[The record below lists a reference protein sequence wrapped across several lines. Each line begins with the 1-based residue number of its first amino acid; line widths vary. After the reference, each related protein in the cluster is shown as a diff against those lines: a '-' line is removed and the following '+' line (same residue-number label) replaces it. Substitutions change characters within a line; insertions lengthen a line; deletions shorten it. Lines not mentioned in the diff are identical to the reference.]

1 MINNRMRIEQ
11 QRMVDNGEGND
22 NKQATMQLRKV
33 NTVWKENFTERKTSS
48 HAIRHT
54 VIKVISGLER
64 FYGLQEREGWRD
76 NCGIASTALEEEE
89 ENYLKDGL
97 LKVFLW

>member
-1 MINNRMRIEQ
+1 M
-11 QRMVDNGEGND
+11 DNGEGND

-33 NTVWKENFTERKTSS
+33 NTVWKENFTERKTSP

-76 NCGIASTALEEEE
+76 NCAIASNALEEEE

>member
-33 NTVWKENFTERKTSS
+33 NTVWKENLTERKTSP

-54 VIKVISGLER
+54 VIKVIRGISVSVRETIVP
-64 FYGLQEREGWRD
+64 LQ
-76 NCGIASTALEEEE
+76 ALHW
-89 ENYLKDGL
+89 K
-97 LKVFLW
+97 KKKKTI

>member
-1 MINNRMRIEQ
+1 
-11 QRMVDNGEGND
+11 
-22 NKQATMQLRKV
+22 MQLRKV
-33 NTVWKENFTERKTSS
+33 NTVWKENFTERKALP

-76 NCGIASTALEEEE
+76 NCAIASNALEE